1 VIRSSGRQ
9 DIRHF
14 TPLELVMSDFDPVQ
28 EMTAAQKAGLETT
41 LGLLSKAFEDIEKLV
56 ELNARVVKS
65 FLAEHQEI
73 TARALSVK
81 EPQELFAQL
90 ASQTQ
95 PVMETAQSYW
105 RDTYG
110 VISSRQSEFQAA
122 AGVRFQQFS
131 RETQALADMLAQN
144 APAGSETA
152 FATWK
157 AFVKTASET
166 ASTTYAAATK
176 ATW

>member
-1 VIRSSGRQ
+1 
-9 DIRHF
+9 
-14 TPLELVMSDFDPVQ
+14 MSNFDPVQ

-56 ELNARVVKS
+56 ELNACVVK
-65 FLAEHQEI
+65 EI

-81 EPQELFAQL
+81 EPQEFFAQL

-105 RDTYG
+105 RDAYG
-110 VISSRQSEFQAA
+110 VIASRQGVFLAA
-122 AGVRFQQFS
+122 AGARFQQFC
-131 RETQALADMLAQN
+131 RETQVLADRLAQN

-157 AFVKTASET
+157 AFVTTASET

-176 ATW
+176 ATWCCGSCRKQCWRR